1 MGSVTWKRTLHRPSN
16 PFHSVGLT
24 SGTQFSFV
32 CIFFFVVF
40 IWRLNA
46 MAYYSLHFVLTLWK
60 TRVQDWNEHG
70 NVRRNRADWRDVAV
84 VASCD
89 HTMLSGSRNEVS
101 HKIPLRFHDL
111 INLASWTSQDIKV
124 YACKHKCSFPPGID
138 LFLLLDVVKSWIE
151 LDKSRLAVFIKAN
164 SANELHSI

>member
-1 MGSVTWKRTLHRPSN
+1 MGSVTRKRTLHRPSN

-24 SGTQFSFV
+24 SGPQFSFV

-84 VASCD
+84 VGSCD

-111 INLASWTSQDIKV
+111 INVFYLFHSNQQPIKGTQCGIFTLLQASLREALGFWFARTSI
-124 YACKHKCSFPPGID
+124 
-138 LFLLLDVVKSWIE
+138 
-151 LDKSRLAVFIKAN
+151 N
-164 SANELHSI
+164 SS